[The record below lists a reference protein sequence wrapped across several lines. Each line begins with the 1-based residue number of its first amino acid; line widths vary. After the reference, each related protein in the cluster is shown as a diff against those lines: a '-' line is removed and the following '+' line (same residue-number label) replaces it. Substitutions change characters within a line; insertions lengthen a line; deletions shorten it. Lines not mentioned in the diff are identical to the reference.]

1 MRHALPLLAALALTG
16 CASLRPVPMPAQV
29 PGDHETQV
37 PVTFFPQEK
46 YQCGPAALA
55 MVLDWSGLR
64 IEPSD
69 LTESV
74 YTPSR
79 KGSLQ
84 PALVTGARRRGRV
97 AYPIHGLDALATEL
111 EAGHPVIV
119 LQNLSL
125 PIWPRWHYAVV
136 VGLDPDTDQVLLHS
150 GLTPMRRMGLRTF
163 MNTWRRGDTWGLLV
177 LPPDELP
184 ATAHALQWVAAVS
197 GLEDAG
203 QSKAALIGYR
213 TALARWPDY
222 VPAWMG
228 LGNVRYG
235 LGELVEAKAAYRQA
249 VTLDPAYALG
259 WNNLAQAL
267 ADLGERDAALKA
279 ARRAVSLGGPYLD
292 EFKATLAGIEAA
304 E

>member
-1 MRHALPLLAALALTG
+1 
-16 CASLRPVPMPAQV
+16 MPEQV
-29 PGDHETQV
+29 PTEGETQV

-55 MVLDWSGLR
+55 MVLDWSGLE
-64 IEPSD
+64 IEPAD
-69 LTESV
+69 LTVSV

-84 PALVTGARRRGRV
+84 PAMVTGARRRGRV

-125 PIWPRWHYAVV
+125 PIWPRWHYAVA
-136 VGLDPDTDQVLLHS
+136 VGLDPATDQVLLHS
-150 GLTPMRRMGLRTF
+150 GLTPQRRMGLRTF
-163 MNTWRRGDTWGLLV
+163 MNTWRRGESWGLLV

-184 ATAHALQWVAAVS
+184 ATADALDWVTAVS
-197 GLEDAG
+197 GVEDAG
-203 QSKAALIGYR
+203 QARAALVGYR

-235 LGELVEAKAAYRQA
+235 LGEPATAKAAYRQA
-249 VTLDPAYALG
+249 VTLDPGYALG
-259 WNNLAQAL
+259 WNNLAQTL
-267 ADLGERDAALKA
+267 ADLGEHQAALAA
-279 ARRAVSLGGPYLD
+279 ARRAVALGGPYRD
-292 EFKATLAGIEAA
+292 EFELTLEEIEK
-304 E
+304 